1 MACEVLLSRAIQA
14 FRKKQA
20 KEQEQF
26 LLEQQQQWKLRLDP
40 KICGLMLLEADILE
54 KVARYGNG
62 LERPTVLT

>member
-1 MACEVLLSRAIQA
+1 MAYEVLLSRAIQA